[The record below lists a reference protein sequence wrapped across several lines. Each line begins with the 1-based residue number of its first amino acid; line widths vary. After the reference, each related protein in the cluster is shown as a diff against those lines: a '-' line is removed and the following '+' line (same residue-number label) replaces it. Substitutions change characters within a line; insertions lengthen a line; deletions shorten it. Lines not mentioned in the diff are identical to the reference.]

1 MACKSLPVGNRTRA
15 ADRAKASLADRQ
27 IAMAMSMAIPS
38 AKARATRRATPV
50 AGAHRVRV
58 NPIPCRQRWDF
69 RLRRKVGGVREVD
82 RANVTGR
89 AMHGAATAKVRRAIH
104 GLPIATVPACPN
116 AAGHAAEEWSGA
128 GYSSTE
134 QGASKIS
141 D

>member
-1 MACKSLPVGNRTRA
+1 
-15 ADRAKASLADRQ
+15 
-27 IAMAMSMAIPS
+27 
-38 AKARATRRATPV
+38 
-50 AGAHRVRV
+50 
-58 NPIPCRQRWDF
+58 
-69 RLRRKVGGVREVD
+69 
-82 RANVTGR
+82 
-89 AMHGAATAKVRRAIH
+89 MHGAATAKVRRAIH